1 MLTDI
6 EIAQAAKLRKIR
18 EIAILTGM
26 ILLFF
31 AVSVFMQVTGVSRQ
45 IRSDTRMIGTLR
57 AVGAD
62 LRTLVGCYRLPVW
75 VCAGAALIPCL
86 LFYAVTEVRTFRLFT
101 HNHPVIMIPVLIVL
115 AACVALACTAGIR
128 SRLIKVARQPI
139 VENIREL

>member
-1 MLTDI
+1 MKI
-6 EIAQAAKLRKIR
+6 IRARRAKKLR
-18 EIAILTGM
+18 EILILTGM

-31 AVSVFMQVTGVSRQ
+31 AVSVFMQVTGVARQ

-75 VCAGAALIPCL
+75 ICAGVAMIPCL
-86 LFYAVTEVRTFRLFT
+86 LFYAVSGIPALRLFT
-101 HNHPVIMIPVLIVL
+101 ASHPLIMIPILAVL
-115 AACVALACTAGIR
+115 AGCVALACTAGIR
-128 SRLIKVARQPI
+128 GRLSGVARQPI